1 MTVTIRA
8 YRYNREESEAVI
20 RMLAEKYPKSFF
32 VDPRLR
38 RPLKQN
44 ILVDLERDGFP
55 VAHDLITAAV
65 DWYKSHFGYLYAL
78 QAGAK
83 RVDLEGKEVGTVTE
97 SEQAGA
103 QKEIQER
110 KKLLNERN
118 GLNAAKT
125 LVALHAARR
134 IPDDQLRKL
143 EAPSMTPKAKA
154 PPTLPDLIRLHEA
167 VAAADAAWTGPGD
180 ANLRAALTSAALG
193 IVIKEA
199 QSVIN
204 SLAS

>member
-1 MTVTIRA
+1 MTVTMRA

-20 RMLAEKYPKSFF
+20 RMLTDRYPKCFF
-32 VDPRLR
+32 QNPKLR
-38 RPLKQN
+38 RPLKRN
-44 ILVDLERDGFP
+44 IQADLELAGFP
-55 VAHDLITAAV
+55 AAHELITAAL
-65 DWYKSHFGYLYAL
+65 DWYKSHFGYQYAL

-83 RVDLEGKEVGTVTE
+83 RIDLEGNEVGTVTE

-154 PPTLPDLIRLHEA
+154 PPTLPELIRLHEA
-167 VAAADAAWTGPGD
+167 VAAADAAWTGPDD